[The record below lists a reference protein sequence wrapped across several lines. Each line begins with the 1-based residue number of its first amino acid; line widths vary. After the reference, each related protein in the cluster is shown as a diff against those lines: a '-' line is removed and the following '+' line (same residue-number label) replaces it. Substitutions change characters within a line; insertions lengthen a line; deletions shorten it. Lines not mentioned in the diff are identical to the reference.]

1 MKGGNHMKIVKYG
14 HGMKCQK
21 WYKTECSH
29 CHTIFKASPFEVAFM
44 EYDEE
49 TTHPTPSYKTTCP
62 VCEYTDIYKLEKKE
76 KKKKNKDKSENR
88 NIFRILGAGIVF
100 VLAVIAIVN
109 LYIIFPDEIGL
120 NETLCVTSLV
130 IIATISLYALFWDI
144 L

>member
-1 MKGGNHMKIVKYG
+1 MKIVKYG